1 MEKAVATAME
11 MKRNLSLHFVGA
23 VVLNP
28 SFKDKALFV
37 MYKDPFCFSFLKI
50 KTKLFFHFSY

>member
-1 MEKAVATAME
+1 MEKAIATAME
-11 MKRNLSLHFVGA
+11 MKRILSLHFVGV

-50 KTKLFFHFSY
+50 KSKIIFHFSY